1 MSRPRTGHA
10 HAPRAGSRGAPGAP
24 GPRPPHAATRSCW
37 SAWLLA
43 LPALLWLAVRSGS
56 KPSRLSYPCQRAA
69 LGSVALLLAP
79 ALAPALLALVRPL
92 RKRWA
97 RASAAACVA
106 VAVAIAAGT
115 SPGPAA
121 PGRGP
126 ARDTARPGSAAPGRA
141 AALISEIF
149 AVRQAGGPSGDHHLG
164 VDQLLACMALDSL
177 CFYRSAQAG
186 FERGPD
192 GIVRADGV
200 VLIKVNA
207 QWPERGGTNTDVLKG
222 LIARILE
229 HPDGFTGE
237 VVVVENTQGAGTL
250 DWAQANAED
259 HAQSAQDVVDHF
271 AALGWPVSSCL
282 WDSLRTRSVGEYAGG
297 DPDNGYVVGD
307 WQADVQMK
315 VSYPKFRTVR
325 GRRVSLKYGL
335 WDPAAGA
342 YDDSLLTFLN
352 LPVLKCHAGYG
363 VTAAVKHHVGTMTT
377 ALSTYTH
384 GAVRYGGLGAF
395 LGEVRLPDLN
405 ILDAIYVLAIPGAG
419 PAASYAQATP
429 ADWLLAGRD
438 PVALDMWATA
448 NVLVPAITANGY
460 TSYPMQDP
468 GNPSSIF
475 RTYLDASMSELLE
488 RGRTVTN
495 DLCQIDAHVCDGDSI
510 RVDPPGGTP
519 HGTTLSFPNPT
530 AAAVTIRFDLPA
542 SGEVRLEVFD
552 AAGALLRTVR
562 RSLGA
567 GPGRELS
574 WDGRDDA
581 GRAVAC
587 GSYFYRVSAAGFAAT
602 GKIVTVK

>member
-1 MSRPRTGHA
+1 MSRPRTGHE
-10 HAPRAGSRGAPGAP
+10 HAPRVGSREA
-24 GPRPPHAATRSCW
+24 PRPRPHHAAMRSCW
-37 SAWLLA
+37 SAGILA
-43 LPALLWLAVRSGS
+43 LAALLWIVVRSGR

-79 ALAPALLALVRPL
+79 ALAPALLAFVRPL
-92 RKRWA
+92 RKRWVG
-97 RASAAACVA
+97 ASAAGCVA
-106 VAVAIAAGT
+106 VAAAVAIMVGT

-121 PGRGP
+121 TGRG
-126 ARDTARPGSAAPGRA
+126 AAESAAPGAAGPGRA
-141 AALISEIF
+141 AAFTSEIF
-149 AVRQAGGPSGDHHLG
+149 AVQHAGGPSGDHHLG
-164 VDQLLACMALDSL
+164 VDQLLLCMALDSL
-177 CFYRSAQAG
+177 RFYRSAQAG
-186 FERGPD
+186 FECGPD

-200 VLIKVNA
+200 VLIKANA

-237 VVVVENTQGAGTL
+237 VVVVENSQGAGTL

-282 WDSLRTRSVGEYAGG
+282 WDSLRTRSVGEYSSG

-307 WQADVQMK
+307 WQADIQMK
-315 VSYPKFRTVR
+315 VSYPKFRTAR
-325 GRRVSLKYGL
+325 GRCVSLKYGL
-335 WDPAAGA
+335 WDPAEGA

-352 LPVLKCHAGYG
+352 VPVLKCHGGYG
-363 VTAAVKHHVGTMTT
+363 VTAALKHHVGTMTT

-419 PAASYAQATP
+419 PAASYAQATRV
-429 ADWLLAGRD
+429 DWLLAGRD

-448 NVLVPAITANGY
+448 NVLVRTIITNGY

-468 GNPSSIF
+468 RDPSSIF
-475 RTYLDASMSELLE
+475 RTYLDASTRELLE

-495 DLCQIDAHVCDGDSI
+495 DLEQIDAHVYDGDTI
-510 RVDPPGGTP
+510 GVDPPGVIR
-519 HGTTLSFPNPT
+519 HGTALSFPNPT

-542 SGEVRLEVFD
+542 SGEVKLEVFD
-552 AAGALLRTVR
+552 ATGALLRTAR
-562 RSLGA
+562 RTVGA

-602 GKIVTVK
+602 GKSITVK